1 MPAMRESELPVVAL
15 RMASDGYFQ
24 TARIPLLAGRDFT
37 EADALGSKR
46 VVVVSR
52 RTAERFWPGQNPI
65 GKSVTLTMLTKEP
78 AEVVGLAGEVKLET
92 LEAGEAESELAIYA
106 PAAQFAYGGSTI
118 LARTAVDAASFIPE
132 LVGAIHAIDP
142 EQPVL
147 APRTMESIVEA
158 SLGQRPF
165 AMWLLGAFA
174 MLAMVL
180 ASVGIYSVLAC
191 TVRQRVREIGIRMA
205 LGAPPAR
212 VLRLV
217 LLEGLKPTLIGVAT
231 GLALAVLLA
240 DVLSALVYGVSQRD
254 PGTFAVVAALMILV
268 GLAATVVPAY
278 RATRVDP
285 ITTLRTE

>member
-1 MPAMRESELPVVAL
+1 
-15 RMASDGYFQ
+15 
-24 TARIPLLAGRDFT
+24 
-37 EADALGSKR
+37 
-46 VVVVSR
+46 
-52 RTAERFWPGQNPI
+52 
-65 GKSVTLTMLTKEP
+65 
-78 AEVVGLAGEVKLET
+78 
-92 LEAGEAESELAIYA
+92 
-106 PAAQFAYGGSTI
+106 
-118 LARTAVDAASFIPE
+118 
-132 LVGAIHAIDP
+132 
-142 EQPVL
+142 
-147 APRTMESIVEA
+147 
-158 SLGQRPF
+158 
-165 AMWLLGAFA
+165 MWLLGAFA